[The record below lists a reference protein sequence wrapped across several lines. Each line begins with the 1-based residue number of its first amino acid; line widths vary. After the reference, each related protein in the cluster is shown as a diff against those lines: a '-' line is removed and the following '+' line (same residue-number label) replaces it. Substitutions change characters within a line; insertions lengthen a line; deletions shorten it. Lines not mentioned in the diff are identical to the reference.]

1 MPGEVVDLHGR
12 DRAIALVREFLTRPE
27 RDGIPCSRRVPV
39 IVFTGARGSG
49 KTALVAELAR
59 RLDQQVPYARVDC
72 ETTDATDH
80 TDPGGMLAALAF
92 ELNRQSGRYGRLAF
106 PRLITGRLA
115 IAQTVNLTDRARAR
129 EQIRRALEEY
139 RRVDRLRA
147 FLAASAPKVLS
158 AVPVVRGVPGVSTAG
173 RYLPDLV
180 LRGLVSRRRGRRVV
194 LGQGQD
200 WYGHQ
205 DRGLHRDSLDV
216 LVDLNRLATHPDL
229 AGQRHEVGEL
239 LWAAFLA
246 DLRAD
251 FRHGR
256 RADEWSLNCVVLI
269 DNIDTDVGLRF
280 LDGLVTARRQHA
292 AHVSDDPDPL
302 TVVATSRGALSARV
316 TASSEPVPMVEQAGY
331 AHYLAHS
338 ERVRARPERGWYP
351 VMLRDLTRDEV
362 GNMVS
367 APGLDQDDRRV
378 TAMVHGFTGG
388 HPGST
393 RLVLDAIAERPD
405 AAVDLP
411 TLLAAPAP
419 GVLGPVARTVEHR
432 LRDELLQGVPTGAVE
447 DLVTCAA
454 ARNLDQ
460 ASRLAARSGLLT
472 GPRGERSA
480 IFAPELW
487 TPPVGGS
494 VDPADS
500 ADSEVAVLRPVLR
513 RLLLRRLAARPDGGP
528 DDAPDDRPAGWVR
541 VHDWFRLD
549 CRQAADQAGELH
561 HALAL
566 GMVEA
571 VTRRLAE
578 LLPEADVRDWLALLR
593 SVVAA
598 PNRLPPGGIE
608 LVRDLTGWA
617 DPGEMPLAP
626 LGRLVAAL
634 WIAGDPTTTCSR
646 RSLHLEIAADHDDI
660 APYSRDGLAVLRGEA
675 ARHRGQAGA

>member
-1 MPGEVVDLHGR
+1 M
-12 DRAIALVREFLTRPE
+12 
-27 RDGIPCSRRVPV
+27 
-39 IVFTGARGSG
+39 
-49 KTALVAELAR
+49 
-59 RLDQQVPYARVDC
+59 
-72 ETTDATDH
+72 
-80 TDPGGMLAALAF
+80 
-92 ELNRQSGRYGRLAF
+92 
-106 PRLITGRLA
+106 A

-180 LRGLVSRRRGRRVV
+180 LRGLVSRRRGRRGG

-316 TASSEPVPMVEQAGY
+316 TASGEPVPMVEQAGY

-419 GVLGPVARTVEHR
+419 GVLGPAARTVEHR

-500 ADSEVAVLRPVLR
+500 
-513 RLLLRRLAARPDGGP
+513 
-528 DDAPDDRPAGWVR
+528 VR
-541 VHDWFRLD
+541 
-549 CRQAADQAGELH
+549 C
-561 HALAL
+561 
-566 GMVEA
+566 
-571 VTRRLAE
+571 
-578 LLPEADVRDWLALLR
+578 
-593 SVVAA
+593 
-598 PNRLPPGGIE
+598 
-608 LVRDLTGWA
+608 
-617 DPGEMPLAP
+617 
-626 LGRLVAAL
+626 
-634 WIAGDPTTTCSR
+634 
-646 RSLHLEIAADHDDI
+646 
-660 APYSRDGLAVLRGEA
+660 
-675 ARHRGQAGA
+675 

>member
-1 MPGEVVDLHGR
+1 M
-12 DRAIALVREFLTRPE
+12 
-27 RDGIPCSRRVPV
+27 
-39 IVFTGARGSG
+39 IVFTGARSSG

-72 ETTDATDH
+72 ETTDATDN
-80 TDPGGMLAALAF
+80 TDPGGMLSALVF

-129 EQIRRALEEY
+129 EQIRQALEEY

-158 AVPVVRGVPGVSTAG
+158 AVPGVRGVPGVSTAG

-194 LGQGQD
+194 LGEGQD

-205 DRGLHRDSLDV
+205 DRGLTRDSLDV
-216 LVDLNRLATHPDL
+216 LVDLNRQATRSDL
-229 AGQRHEVGEL
+229 PAQQREVGEL

-246 DLRAD
+246 DLRDD
-251 FRHGR
+251 FRNGR
-256 RADEWSLNCVVLI
+256 RADEWSLNCVVLV
-269 DNIDTDVGLRF
+269 DNVDSAAGLRF
-280 LDGLVTARRQHA
+280 LDGLITARRQHA
-292 AHVSDDPDPL
+292 AHVADDPDPL

-316 TASSEPVPMVEQAGY
+316 TAAGEVVPTVGQASY
-331 AHYLAHS
+331 AHYLEHA
-338 ERVRARPERGWYP
+338 ERVRGRPERGWYP

-367 APGLDQDDRRV
+367 ALGLNQDERRV

-405 AAVDLP
+405 AAVDIP
-411 TLLAAPAP
+411 ALLAAPEP
-419 GVLGPVARTVEHR
+419 GVLGPAPKTVERR
-432 LRDELLQGVPTGAVE
+432 LRDELLRGVPAGAVE
-447 DLVTCAA
+447 DLTTCAA
-454 ARNLDQ
+454 ARDIDH
-460 ASRLAARSGLLT
+460 ASRLAARGGLLT

-487 TPPVGGS
+487 TRPAETSTDPGGTA
-494 VDPADS
+494 VMPQ
-500 ADSEVAVLRPVLR
+500 VLRL
-513 RLLLRRLAARPDGGP
+513 LLLRRLAARPS
-528 DDAPDDRPAGWVR
+528 DDPAGWAR
-541 VHDWFRLD
+541 AHDWFRLD
-549 CRQAADQAGELH
+549 CQQDRDEAGELH

-566 GMVEA
+566 GMVESVA
-571 VTRRLAE
+571 RRLGE
-578 LLPEADVRDWLALLR
+578 LLPDTDVLVWLALLR

-598 PNRLPPGGIE
+598 PNRLPGTGIE
-608 LVRDLTGWA
+608 QVGELTGWA
-617 DPGEMPLAP
+617 DPGDLPLAP
-626 LGRLVAAL
+626 MGRLVAAL
-634 WIAGDPTTTCSR
+634 WMAGDPMTDCAQR
-646 RSLHLEIAADHDDI
+646 GLHLEIAADYDDI
-660 APYSRDGLAVLRGEA
+660 APYSRDGLAVLRGQAE
-675 ARHRGQAGA
+675 RHRGSAAT